1 MKSRKIRILSVV
13 SVALL
18 CMTLLCS
25 CEAEPSSAN
34 DLALSPVSSVVSDAQ
49 THSEGLWKGDYDNL
63 FADEGFV
70 VDLPDIDEAYE
81 LSFNK
86 PDDTDTLSVEDS
98 LDNFKQTVCKGF
110 SLSELSDEQILFQTE
125 DTAFLDIP
133 TKKYNG
139 LDTLAYSYTE
149 HKDLVDKGEIN
160 VLSWVYIDFE
170 SRQLLVSGY
179 GGDGFQMTDM
189 SNTLLYEYFGSPEL
203 VYEIYPYLNEEETS
217 SVIYKS
223 DNDSESVE
231 LYGTSAK
238 ISELGSYASDLL
250 RYLPSGQNSKT
261 SYQPIY
267 YSVNKDNSGVDKVH
281 MHFVEAYDN
290 IPLFTVHG
298 NERIGVPSGSTIMGS
313 TVRYAYI
320 AEKDKLNYVFGPSE
334 NLSCS
339 IKETETLTEILSL
352 ENALSILS
360 KKLSANI
367 NYKVKMINLTYV
379 IKSENTETPVKS
391 YARLCWQFR
400 VYDPQTASQMIWF
413 VDAQNGEID
422 YVTVLGS

>member
-1 MKSRKIRILSVV
+1 MRRINLIIFI
-13 SVALL
+13 AFL

-25 CEAEPSSAN
+25 CESETSSLQAST
-34 DLALSPVSSVVSDAQ
+34 LSPVSKVISEAQ
-49 THSEGLWKGDYDNL
+49 THSEGLLEGEYDNL
-63 FADEGFV
+63 FADEGLV
-70 VDLPDIDEAYE
+70 VDLPDIDKAYE

-86 PDDTDTLSVEDS
+86 PDDTDKLNVVDS
-98 LDNFKQTVCKGF
+98 LNNFKQTVCKCF
-110 SLSELSDEQILFQTE
+110 SLSELSEDQILFQPE
-125 DTAFLDIP
+125 DTEFSDVS

-149 HKDLVDKGEIN
+149 HKDLIDKGEIN
-160 VLSWVYIDFE
+160 VLSWVYIDFG

-203 VYEIYPYLNEEETS
+203 VYEIYPYLNEEDTS
-217 SVIYKS
+217 SVIYKP
-223 DNDSESVE
+223 DNDSESIE
-231 LYGTSAK
+231 LYSGSAK
-238 ISELGSYASDLL
+238 ISELGLYASDLL
-250 RYLPSGQNSKT
+250 RYLPSGQNIKT

-281 MHFVEAYDN
+281 MHFVEAYDK
-290 IPLFTVHG
+290 IPLFTVYG
-298 NERIGVPSGSTIMGS
+298 NERIGIPQGCTIMGS
-313 TVRYAYI
+313 TVRYVYI

-334 NLSCS
+334 NLSGN

-360 KKLSANI
+360 KKLSSNI
-367 NYKVKMINLTYV
+367 NYKVEQIDLTYV
-379 IKSENTETPVKS
+379 IKSENTQTPLKS